1 MFCIQFSLFNNHNED
16 TRNSVYVLC
25 SSFRINK
32 ILFIPNNN
40 WIECMYKSIF
50 PVYVKLFKRHTER
63 VKDSKEK
70 GKVIV
75 NEIILSKMQQ
85 KLNSKCMISRFLL
98 IRKLSYQVIVIIIT
112 HIKIYTIGVWV
123 ECSSHTPPPPSYIGI
138 NKITILLYDHI
149 LIQLFLCISV
159 KFK

>member
-1 MFCIQFSLFNNHNED
+1 
-16 TRNSVYVLC
+16 
-25 SSFRINK
+25 
-32 ILFIPNNN
+32 
-40 WIECMYKSIF
+40 MYKSIF

-98 IRKLSYQVIVIIIT
+98 IRKLSYQVTVIIIT

-123 ECSSHTPPPPSYIGI
+123 ECSSHTPPSIIYRYQQDYNFAIRSYFDT
-138 NKITILLYDHI
+138 TIFMY
-149 LIQLFLCISV
+149 
-159 KFK
+159 